1 MTIRVTGV
9 SLPNDEVV
17 DLTVADGKWVEEYSF
32 GLETDLRIEGWVLPG
47 LVDVHTHP
55 GATKP
60 GEPLNEKLLRDELLR
75 DIDQGVIAI
84 RSPGLAGNPPD
95 WFGKDPE
102 LPYAVHAGPWLAKPG
117 QFITGWGKRVSD
129 QEFPRVAA
137 AQAAASGWCKIT
149 ADWGID
155 DEAVSPGVMKA
166 IVEAVRAVGGRVA
179 VHSQTSA
186 GSFAAVSAGV
196 DSLEHGMWL
205 EEDLLGE
212 MATKGIVLTPTLSV
226 FEQSVDR
233 FRAKEPSAKR
243 SWYVDGT
250 DRHPGLVR
258 AAIAAGVTVLAG
270 TDSADLT
277 IGDEIRALA
286 GAGLTPTQA
295 IGTGSWLARSFLGLS
310 SLIPGSSA
318 DATIYATDPRT
329 DLRVLEHPEWVIS
342 RGRVLRRPVG

>member
-9 SLPNDEVV
+9 SLPNDEAI
-17 DLTVADGKWVEEYSF
+17 DLTVADGKWVEEYSL
-32 GLETDLRIEGWVLPG
+32 GLDTDVRIEGWVLPG

-60 GEPLNEKLLRDELLR
+60 GEPLNEKLLREELVR
-75 DIDQGVIAI
+75 NVDQGVIAI

-95 WFGKDPE
+95 WFGKDPQ

-129 QEFPRVAA
+129 QDFPRVAA

-155 DEAVSPGVMKA
+155 DEAVSPEVMVA

-179 VHSQTSA
+179 VHSQTEA
-186 GSFAAVSAGV
+186 GSFAAVTAGV

-205 EEDLLGE
+205 SEDLLDE
-212 MATKGIVLTPTLSV
+212 MAIKGVVLTPTLRV
-226 FEQSVDR
+226 FEESVDR

-270 TDSADLT
+270 TDSAQLT

-286 GAGLTPTQA
+286 SAGLTPTQA
-295 IGTGSWLARSFLGLS
+295 IATGSWSARSFLGLS
-310 SLIPGSSA
+310 NLTPGTSA
-318 DATIYATDPRT
+318 DATVYSIDPRT

-342 RGRVLRRPVG
+342 RGRILRRPQG